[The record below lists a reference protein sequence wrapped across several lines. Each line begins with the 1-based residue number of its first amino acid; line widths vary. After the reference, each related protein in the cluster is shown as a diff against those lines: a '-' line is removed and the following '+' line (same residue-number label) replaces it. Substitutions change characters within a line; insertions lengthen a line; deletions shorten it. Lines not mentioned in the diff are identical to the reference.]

1 MLKNARKKCNLSQ
14 KQLAKKIKVSQ
25 SLISKMENHKPITI
39 PIYLIIDISKELHLD
54 PVDVFIDF
62 LKHHSK

>member
-1 MLKNARKKCNLSQ
+1 MLKNARKKLGISQ

-25 SLISKMENHKPITI
+25 SLISKMENHKPVTI

-62 LKHHSK
+62 LKYHSK